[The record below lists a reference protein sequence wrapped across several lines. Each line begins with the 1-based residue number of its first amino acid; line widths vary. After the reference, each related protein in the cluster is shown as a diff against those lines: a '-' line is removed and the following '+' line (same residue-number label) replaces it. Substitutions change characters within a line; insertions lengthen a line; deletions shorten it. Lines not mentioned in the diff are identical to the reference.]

1 MTRFFNLFR
10 QWIEPIGILCWV
22 PLILAGSGA
31 IAPIRPAHAQRLP
44 TPRIFGEEL
53 PPPSP
58 SPSSPAVFNPPN
70 TPLAPGLLET
80 PPPRREY
87 NFQAPTLPVLPN
99 TPTPS
104 ANLYRVDVLGDSPFL
119 LSQVQQIEPEA
130 FIRWGEG
137 MIQAGVFADQQNAQ
151 SRVRALETQGIRS
164 RVTKI
169 AVSAGFD
176 SAASVEPGRLSTV
189 TGYFVIVPGNP
200 QNLPEIATQI
210 VRLGIGRNAVNQ
222 RDFPRGP
229 HVAVGPFDERETAER
244 WSSYLRSDGL
254 DARVYYGR

>member
-31 IAPIRPAHAQRLP
+31 IAPIPPAHAQRLP

-58 SPSSPAVFNPPN
+58 SPSSPAVFNP
-70 TPLAPGLLET
+70 
-80 PPPRREY
+80 
-87 NFQAPTLPVLPN
+87 PN